1 MQANGC
7 PQHNG
12 ESEEATTSQ
21 QNGLCP
27 AATNGEIFENNSKSA
42 AMKALSRTD
51 QDIVRLIGQ
60 HLRGLGLNQT
70 VEHLIAE
77 SGCTLE
83 HPSAAK
89 FRAHV
94 MEGSWE
100 KADNDLSELKEMV
113 ESPQG
118 TLKMKFLLLEQ
129 KYLEYL
135 EDGRVLEALN
145 CLRHELTPLKYNTE
159 RVHILSTYMMCSSP
173 EDLRETASWEGKGSE
188 SRQKLIEKLQAFL
201 PPSVMLPPRR
211 LLTLLNQAI
220 DQQRERCPFHNT
232 RLDNDPAAICL
243 LNDHVCSKDQ
253 FPAFTTQVLH
263 DHCDEV
269 WFCRFSPDG
278 TKLATGSKD
287 GSLLVW
293 DVDLETHEIRTRKAF
308 DNHSYGVAYIA
319 WSPDSSH
326 IIACGPDD
334 CSELWIWNVNTG
346 DLRQKVSQSPED
358 SLTSATWQPDS
369 RKFITGGTRGQF
381 YICDIDGTV
390 LDNWE
395 GVRVQCLVCQPDS
408 KTVLAADTHH
418 RIRGYNF
425 DDLTDFHILQ
435 EDHPIMSFSVNDT
448 GRLAL
453 LNVAT
458 QGVHLWDLK
467 DRVLVR
473 KFQGVTQGY
482 YTIFSCFGGLNQDF
496 IASGSEDHKVYI
508 WHVKRDQPVVVL
520 DGHTRTVNCVHW
532 NPKCP
537 SMLASAS
544 DDGTIRIWGPLS
556 KVRQGKYAG
565 SQGLCRAG
573 ENNMPET
580 TLSELFEN
588 SRLWGLWQTRPRE
601 SKVSVDLE
609 ALFWPLWN
617 FTTGIVVAEGGDS
630 GRSTPV

>member
-12 ESEEATTSQ
+12 ESEEATPSQ

-27 AATNGEIFENNSKSA
+27 SATNGEIIENGNKPTA
-42 AMKALSRTD
+42 TKVLSRTD

-70 VEHLIAE
+70 AEQLIAE

-89 FRAHV
+89 LRAHV
-94 MEGSWE
+94 MEGNWE
-100 KADNDLSELKEMV
+100 KAEHSMADLKEMV
-113 ESPQG
+113 ASPHG
-118 TLKMKFLLLEQ
+118 MLKMRFLLLEQ

-135 EDGRVLEALN
+135 EDSRPLEALN
-145 CLRHELTPLKYNTE
+145 CLRYQLTPLKHNTE
-159 RVHILSTYMMCSSP
+159 RVHMLSTYMMCSSP
-173 EDLRETASWEGKGSE
+173 EDLREMANWEGKGHG
-188 SRQKLIEKLQAFL
+188 SRQKLIENLQMFL

-232 RLDNDPAAICL
+232 HLDNDPGAICL
-243 LNDHVCSKDQ
+243 LNDHLCSKDQ
-253 FPAFTTQVLH
+253 FPCFTTQVLN

-269 WFCRFSPDG
+269 WFCKFSPDG

-287 GSLLVW
+287 GSLIIW
-293 DVDLETHEIRTRKAF
+293 NVDLETHEIKKNKALE
-308 DNHSYGVAYIA
+308 NHSYGVAFIA

-346 DLRQKVSQSPED
+346 ELRQKVSQSPED
-358 SLTSATWQPDS
+358 SLTSAAWQPDS

-381 YICDIDGTV
+381 YMCDIDGTIQ
-390 LDNWE
+390 DNWE
-395 GVRVQCLVCQPDS
+395 GVRVQCLVCAPDS
-408 KTVLAADTHH
+408 KMVLAADTHH

-425 DDLTDFHILQ
+425 EDLTDFPILQ

-508 WHVKRDQPVVVL
+508 WHSKRDQPVVTL
-520 DGHTRTVNCVHW
+520 EGHSHTVNCVHW
-532 NPKCP
+532 NPKVP
-537 SMLASAS
+537 SMLVSAS
-544 DDGTIRIWGPLS
+544 DDGTVRVWGPLS
-556 KVRQGKYAG
+556 KVRQDD
-565 SQGLCRAG
+565 
-573 ENNMPET
+573 
-580 TLSELFEN
+580 SE
-588 SRLWGLWQTRPRE
+588 
-601 SKVSVDLE
+601 
-609 ALFWPLWN
+609 
-617 FTTGIVVAEGGDS
+617 S